1 MEYIET
7 FRMIIERQPKSV
19 VLQQTEILGNILV
32 NAFDLRR
39 TQFSPRTESSFE
51 DNEVEVAET
60 AIFGSAI
67 TMIYKL
73 NDATFRPM
81 FSKIWEWT
89 IDPILEKDKKAKMYR
104 RTTFYTFLIKLF
116 DSLKVS
122 IRNTTFSRPDLIGF
136 L

>member
-7 FRMIIERQPKSV
+7 FRMIIERQPKSL

-39 TQFSPRTESSFE
+39 TQFLRTESSFE

-73 NDATFRPM
+73 NDAKFRPM

-104 RTTFYTFLIKLF
+104 RTTFYTFLIELF

-122 IRNTTFSRPDLIGF
+122 IRNATFSRPNLTGF